1 MGTMKMI
8 RNDERTLFHRWGGNI
23 PGTDELVQAPV
34 FDSDVYE

>member
-23 PGTDELVQAPV
+23 PGTDVVEAVGTI
-34 FDSDVYE
+34 D